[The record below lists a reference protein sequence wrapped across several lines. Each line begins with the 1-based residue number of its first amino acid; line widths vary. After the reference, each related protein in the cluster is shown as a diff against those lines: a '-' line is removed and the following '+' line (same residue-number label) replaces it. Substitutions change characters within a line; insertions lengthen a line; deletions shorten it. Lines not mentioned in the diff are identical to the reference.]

1 MGKTSWQ
8 IKDVL
13 LRDRYS
19 FLVQME
25 GSDTD
30 PGGGGVGGG
39 TRSARVVK
47 ATNPL
52 PRAAGEAIGFA
63 PEMRVSFTHHSRAFI
78 SGAFSFCSHHLR

>member
-25 GSDTD
+25 GSDID
-30 PGGGGVGGG
+30 PEDGGGGW
-39 TRSARVVK
+39 RYEKRVAK
-47 ATNPL
+47 GTNPL
-52 PRAAGEAIGFA
+52 PRTAGEAIGFA
-63 PEMRVSFTHHSRAFI
+63 PEMRASFTYHSQVFI